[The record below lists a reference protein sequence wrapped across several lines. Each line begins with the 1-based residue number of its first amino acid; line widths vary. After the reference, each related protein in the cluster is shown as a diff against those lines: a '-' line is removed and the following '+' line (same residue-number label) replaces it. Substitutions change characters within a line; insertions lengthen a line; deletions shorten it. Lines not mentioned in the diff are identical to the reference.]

1 MSPLPGLFFDRNRL
15 KIPSSPVR
23 PRSDESNANPSCEPS
38 DASRR
43 RSVARCDADQACR
56 ANIAG
61 CPKLGGGAPLHPV
74 GDQEDC
80 CSQMIKPRVCDTV
93 LRARARAGSLSRG
106 ATIRTLFT
114 CVHSPRVYPIRM
126 IRR

>member
-1 MSPLPGLFFDRNRL
+1 MFSTRQPFRHTESWQDSVAVLDR
-15 KIPSSPVR
+15 PFEAGG
-23 PRSDESNANPSCEPS
+23 DESNANPGCESS

-74 GDQEDC
+74 GDQEGC
-80 CSQMIKPRVCDTV
+80 CSQMINPKFET
-93 LRARARAGSLSRG
+93 LSRG

-114 CVHSPRVYPIRM
+114 CVHSPRVYPLRM
-126 IRR
+126 IRRL